1 MLIKHA
7 KIFTGPGPEFM
18 GDILIK
24 DGVVIAVDH
33 SVEASDSEIIEAAG
47 LVAAP
52 GLIDLHVHLRDPGQT
67 EKEDILSGTAAAA
80 AGGVTTVVAMPNTNP
95 PVSSPEQLAYVYE
108 KAGAASARVLQS
120 VTITEGMLGERL
132 CDFEALKAAGAAA
145 ATDDGRPVENSA
157 LMLEA
162 MRECARIGLPVM
174 SHSEELSLAA
184 GGLINEGDV
193 SRALGVKGIPQ
204 AAEDIAVARECM
216 LSLYESLPVHIC
228 HVSSRY
234 ALECIRMAKALG
246 APITCE
252 TAPHYFS
259 LNHKELLGRD
269 ADFRMNPP
277 LRAEEDVHAIIAAI
291 ADGTIDAIATDH
303 APHTSKQ
310 KACFETAPNGVIGLE
325 TSLAAGITYLVNP
338 GHITLARLIELQSTA
353 PAEIMG
359 IASGRIEAGAAA
371 DIVLFDPAAEFTV
384 DVSKL
389 HGKSVNTPYKNKS
402 LCGQVKQT
410 LLNGHTVYKLEE

>member
-7 KIFTGPGPEFM
+7 RIFTGNDTEFM

-24 DGVVIAVDH
+24 DGIVAAVDH
-33 SVEASDSEIIEAAG
+33 SVEVADSDIVEAAG

-80 AGGVTTVVAMPNTNP
+80 AGGVTTVVAMPNTVP
-95 PVSSPEQLAYVYE
+95 PVSSPGQLAYVYE
-108 KAGAASARVLQS
+108 KAGGASARVLQA
-120 VTITEGMLGERL
+120 VTITEDMRGERL

-157 LMLEA
+157 LMLQA

-174 SHSEELSLAA
+174 SHSEELSLAE
-184 GGLINEGDV
+184 GGIINEGDI

-204 AAEDIAVARECM
+204 AAEDIAIARECM

-234 ALECIRMAKALG
+234 ALECIRMAKALS
-246 APITCE
+246 APVTCE

-259 LNHKELLGRD
+259 FDHEVLLGRD
-269 ADFRMNPP
+269 ADYRMNPP
-277 LRAEEDVHAIIAAI
+277 LRAAGDVQAVIAAI
-291 ADGTIDAIATDH
+291 ADGTIDAVATDH
-303 APHTSKQ
+303 APHTPEQ

-338 GHITLARLIELQSTA
+338 GHISLARLIELQSTA
-353 PAEIMG
+353 PARIMG
-359 IASGRIEAGAAA
+359 IASGRIEVGAAA
-371 DIVLFDPAAEFTV
+371 DIVLLDPAAEFTV
-384 DVSKL
+384 DISKFN
-389 HGKSVNTPYKNKS
+389 GKSVNTPYKNKS
-402 LCGQVKQT
+402 LCGRVKQT
-410 LLNGHTVYKLEE
+410 LLNGRTVYKMED